1 MTQAHVDATMQ
12 SQAFEAMVSP
22 HLTALSALAWQLTR
36 DSVHTE
42 DLVQETLLKA
52 YRFLHRFELG
62 TNFRA
67 WLMTMMRHLY
77 FSQLRKQ
84 AREVLTEHMEYIPDN
99 SPSAFEATADMD
111 RLTTLNAALPHLV
124 SDEVYNAL
132 KEVPETYRSAVL
144 LADVLDYSY
153 KEMADVMACP
163 IGTVMSRL
171 YRGRQ
176 KLQARLQP
184 YATAQGYIHN
194 QEDALTL
201 LPTAV
206 GAADETTP
214 AHQRQA
220 ELAAVVRGA
229 EALT

>member
-1 MTQAHVDATMQ
+1 MIPVHLEATTQ

-22 HLTALSALAWQLTR
+22 HLTALSTLAWQLTR
-36 DSVHTE
+36 DPVYGE

-84 AREVLTEHMEYIPDN
+84 AREVLTEHLEYIP
-99 SPSAFEATADMD
+99 ATAPSELEADADTD
-111 RLTTLNAALPHLV
+111 RLSTLNDALPHVV

-132 KEVPETYRSAVL
+132 KEVPETYRTAVL

-153 KEMADVMACP
+153 KEMADIMECP

-176 KLQARLQP
+176 RLQARLQP
-184 YATAQGYIHN
+184 YAMSQGYIRN
-194 QEDALTL
+194 EAATL
-201 LPTAV
+201 SLLATDDEE
-206 GAADETTP
+206 ADDDTYAP
-214 AHQRQA
+214 A
-220 ELAAVVRGA
+220 
-229 EALT
+229 

>member
-1 MTQAHVDATMQ
+1 MTQAHVDATTQ

-36 DSVHTE
+36 DPVHTE

-84 AREVLTEHMEYIPDN
+84 SREVLTEHLEYIPA
-99 SPSAFEATADMD
+99 SEPAELEADAQAD
-111 RLTTLNAALPHLV
+111 RLTTLNDALPHVV

-132 KEVPETYRSAVL
+132 NEVPETYRTAVL

-153 KEMADVMACP
+153 KEMADIMECP

-184 YATAQGYIHN
+184 YAMSQGYIRN
-194 QEDALTL
+194 
-201 LPTAV
+201 
-206 GAADETTP
+206 ADEALSLLSTNGEEADDAAYSP
-214 AHQRQA
+214 A
-220 ELAAVVRGA
+220 
-229 EALT
+229 

>member
-1 MTQAHVDATMQ
+1 MTQAHADATTQ

-22 HLTALSALAWQLTR
+22 HLNALSALAWQLTR
-36 DSVHTE
+36 DPVHTE

-84 AREVLTEHMEYIPDN
+84 AREVLTEHLEYIPA
-99 SPSAFEATADMD
+99 SPPPALEDDADTD
-111 RLTTLNAALPHLV
+111 RLTNLNAALPHVV

-132 KEVPETYRSAVL
+132 REVPETYRTAVL
-144 LADVLDYSY
+144 LADVLEYSY
-153 KEMADVMACP
+153 KEMADIMECP

-176 KLQARLQP
+176 KLQARLHP
-184 YATAQGYIHN
+184 YAMAQGYIRKE
-194 QEDALTL
+194 QDALSL
-201 LPTAV
+201 LST
-206 GAADETTP
+206 ADEEADDSAYAP
-214 AHQRQA
+214 A
-220 ELAAVVRGA
+220 
-229 EALT
+229 

>member
-1 MTQAHVDATMQ
+1 MPRRKARHSRPWCPLTSPPYPRWHGSSHAT
-12 SQAFEAMVSP
+12 
-22 HLTALSALAWQLTR
+22 LSTR
-36 DSVHTE
+36 E

-84 AREVLTEHMEYIPDN
+84 AREVLDGTPGVY
-99 SPSAFEATADMD
+99 SCQAPSELEADADTD
-111 RLTTLNAALPHLV
+111 RLTTLNDALPHVV

-132 KEVPETYRSAVL
+132 KEVPETYRTAVL

-153 KEMADVMACP
+153 KEMADIMACP

-184 YATAQGYIHN
+184 YAMSQGYIRH
-194 QEDALTL
+194 EDDDALSL
-201 LPTAV
+201 LSTDDEE
-206 GAADETTP
+206 ADDDTD
-214 AHQRQA
+214 AYQRSPCA
-220 ELAAVVRGA
+220 RR
-229 EALT
+229 

>member
-1 MTQAHVDATMQ
+1 MTRAHVDATTQ

-22 HLTALSALAWQLTR
+22 HFTALSALAWQLTR
-36 DSVHTE
+36 DPVHTE

-84 AREVLTEHMEYIPDN
+84 AREVLTEHLEYIPAAA
-99 SPSAFEATADMD
+99 PSELEADADTD
-111 RLTTLNAALPHLV
+111 RLTTLNDALPHVV

-132 KEVPETYRSAVL
+132 QEVPETYRTAVL

-153 KEMADVMACP
+153 KEMADIMECP

-184 YATAQGYIHN
+184 YAMSQGYIRHASD
-194 QEDALTL
+194 DALSL
-201 LPTAV
+201 LATDDEE
-206 GAADETTP
+206 ADDDTYTP
-214 AHQRQA
+214 A
-220 ELAAVVRGA
+220 
-229 EALT
+229 

>member
-1 MTQAHVDATMQ
+1 MTRAHVDATTQ

-22 HLTALSALAWQLTR
+22 HFTALSALAWHLTR
-36 DSVHTE
+36 DPVHTE

-84 AREVLTEHMEYIPDN
+84 AREVLTEHLEYIPAAA
-99 SPSAFEATADMD
+99 PSELEADADTD
-111 RLTTLNAALPHLV
+111 RLTTLNDALPHVV

-132 KEVPETYRSAVL
+132 QEVPETYRTAVL

-153 KEMADVMACP
+153 KEMADIMECP

-184 YATAQGYIHN
+184 YAMSQGYIRH
-194 QEDALTL
+194 EDDDTL
-201 LPTAV
+201 SLLATDAEE
-206 GAADETTP
+206 ADDDTYT
-214 AHQRQA
+214 
-220 ELAAVVRGA
+220 
-229 EALT
+229 EA

>member
-1 MTQAHVDATMQ
+1 MTHAHVDATTQ

-36 DSVHTE
+36 DPVHTE

-52 YRFLHRFELG
+52 CRFLHRFELG

-84 AREVLTEHMEYIPDN
+84 SREVLTEHLEYIPA
-99 SPSAFEATADMD
+99 SPPGELETPDDAD
-111 RLTTLNAALPHLV
+111 RLTSLNAVLPHVV

-132 KEVPETYRSAVL
+132 KEVPETYRTAVL

-153 KEMADVMACP
+153 KEMADIMECP

-176 KLQARLQP
+176 KLQVRLQP
-184 YATAQGYIHN
+184 YAMSQGYIRN
-194 QEDALTL
+194 DDGALSLLSTDDEEANDDAY
-201 LPTAV
+201 V
-206 GAADETTP
+206 P
-214 AHQRQA
+214 A
-220 ELAAVVRGA
+220 
-229 EALT
+229 

>member
-1 MTQAHVDATMQ
+1 MTRAHVDATTQ

-22 HLTALSALAWQLTR
+22 HFTALSALAWHLTR
-36 DSVHTE
+36 DPVHTE

-84 AREVLTEHMEYIPDN
+84 AREVLTEHLEYIPAAA
-99 SPSAFEATADMD
+99 PSELEADADTD
-111 RLTTLNAALPHLV
+111 RLTTLNDALPHVV

-132 KEVPETYRSAVL
+132 QEVPETYRTAVL

-153 KEMADVMACP
+153 KEMADIMECP

-184 YATAQGYIHN
+184 YAMSQGYIRHEGN
-194 QEDALTL
+194 DALSL
-201 LPTAV
+201 L
-206 GAADETTP
+206 AADDEEADDDTYTP
-214 AHQRQA
+214 A
-220 ELAAVVRGA
+220 
-229 EALT
+229 

>member
-1 MTQAHVDATMQ
+1 MTHAHVDATTQ
-12 SQAFEAMVSP
+12 SQAFEAMVFP

-84 AREVLTEHMEYIPDN
+84 SREVLTEHLEYIPA
-99 SPSAFEATADMD
+99 SAPSELDTDTGTD
-111 RLTTLNAALPHLV
+111 RLTTLNDALPHVV

-132 KEVPETYRSAVL
+132 YEVPETYRTAVL

-153 KEMADVMACP
+153 KEMADIMECP

-184 YATAQGYIHN
+184 YAMSQGYIRN
-194 QEDALTL
+194 DDDALSL
-201 LPTAV
+201 LSTADDDACV
-206 GAADETTP
+206 P
-214 AHQRQA
+214 A
-220 ELAAVVRGA
+220 
-229 EALT
+229 

>member
-1 MTQAHVDATMQ
+1 MTRAHADATTQ
-12 SQAFEAMVSP
+12 SEAFEAMVSP
-22 HLTALSALAWQLTR
+22 HLGALSALAWQLTR
-36 DSVHTE
+36 DAVHTE

-84 AREVLTEHMEYIPDN
+84 AREVLTQHLEYIPA
-99 SPSAFEATADMD
+99 SEPPELETGAEADAD
-111 RLTTLNAALPHLV
+111 RLATLNDALPHVV

-132 KEVPETYRSAVL
+132 NEVPETYRTAVL

-153 KEMADVMACP
+153 KEMADIMDCP

-184 YATAQGYIHN
+184 YAMAQGYIRNESH
-194 QEDALTL
+194 ALSL
-201 LPTAV
+201 V
-206 GAADETTP
+206 SAADD
-214 AHQRQA
+214 
-220 ELAAVVRGA
+220 AA
-229 EALT
+229 

>member
-1 MTQAHVDATMQ
+1 MTHAHVDATTQ

-22 HLTALSALAWQLTR
+22 HFAALSALAWQLTR
-36 DSVHTE
+36 DPVHTE

-84 AREVLTEHMEYIPDN
+84 SREVLTEHLEYIPA
-99 SPSAFEATADMD
+99 SAPDELEVDDDMD
-111 RLTTLNAALPHLV
+111 RLTSLNAVLPHVV

-132 KEVPETYRSAVL
+132 KEVPETYRTAVL

-153 KEMADVMACP
+153 KEMADIMECP

-176 KLQARLQP
+176 KLQVRLEPYALSQGYIRHEDGALSIVSTDHQEADNNA
-184 YATAQGYIHN
+184 YATA
-194 QEDALTL
+194 
-201 LPTAV
+201 
-206 GAADETTP
+206 
-214 AHQRQA
+214 
-220 ELAAVVRGA
+220 
-229 EALT
+229 

>member
-22 HLTALSALAWQLTR
+22 HLSALSALAWQLTR
-36 DSVHTE
+36 DAVYTE

-52 YRFLHRFELG
+52 YRFLHRFEPG

-84 AREVLTEHMEYIPDN
+84 SREVLTEHLEYIPDTA
-99 SPSAFEATADMD
+99 PPELEANAEAD
-111 RLTTLNAALPHLV
+111 RLTTLNAALPRVV

-132 KEVPETYRSAVL
+132 KEVPETYRTAVL

-153 KEMADVMACP
+153 KEMADIMECP

-184 YATAQGYIHN
+184 YAMSQGYIRS
-194 QEDALTL
+194 EK
-201 LPTAV
+201 
-206 GAADETTP
+206 
-214 AHQRQA
+214 
-220 ELAAVVRGA
+220 
-229 EALT
+229 EALSLVSPADADANALAPV

>member
-1 MTQAHVDATMQ
+1 MTHAHVDATTQ

-36 DSVHTE
+36 DPVHTE

-84 AREVLTEHMEYIPDN
+84 SREVLTEHLEYIPA
-99 SPSAFEATADMD
+99 SPPGELETPDDAD
-111 RLTTLNAALPHLV
+111 RLTSLNAVLPHVV

-132 KEVPETYRSAVL
+132 KEVPETYRTAVL

-153 KEMADVMACP
+153 KEMADIMECP

-176 KLQARLQP
+176 KLQVRLQP
-184 YATAQGYIHN
+184 YAMSQGYIRN
-194 QEDALTL
+194 DDGALSLLSTDDEEANDDAY
-201 LPTAV
+201 V
-206 GAADETTP
+206 P
-214 AHQRQA
+214 A
-220 ELAAVVRGA
+220 
-229 EALT
+229 

>member
-1 MTQAHVDATMQ
+1 
-12 SQAFEAMVSP
+12 
-22 HLTALSALAWQLTR
+22 
-36 DSVHTE
+36 VHSE

-84 AREVLTEHMEYIPDN
+84 AREVLTEHLEYIP
-99 SPSAFEATADMD
+99 ATAPSELEADADTD
-111 RLTTLNAALPHLV
+111 RLTTLNDALPHVV

-132 KEVPETYRSAVL
+132 KEVPETYRTAVL

-153 KEMADVMACP
+153 KEMADIMECP

-176 KLQARLQP
+176 RLQARLQP
-184 YATAQGYIHN
+184 YAMSQGYIRN
-194 QEDALTL
+194 EAGSLSL
-201 LPTAV
+201 LSTDD
-206 GAADETTP
+206 DEVDDDTY
-214 AHQRQA
+214 ASA
-220 ELAAVVRGA
+220 
-229 EALT
+229 

>member
-1 MTQAHVDATMQ
+1 MTQAHADATKQ

-36 DSVHTE
+36 DSVYTE

-84 AREVLTEHMEYIPDN
+84 SREVLIEHLEYIPDTA
-99 SPSAFEATADMD
+99 PSELEASAEAD
-111 RLTTLNAALPHLV
+111 RLTTLNAALPHVV

-132 KEVPETYRSAVL
+132 KEVPETYRTAVL

-153 KEMADVMACP
+153 KEMADIMDCP

-184 YATAQGYIHN
+184 YAVSQGYIRN
-194 QEDALTL
+194 EKGALSL
-201 LPTAV
+201 VPTADTNDK
-206 GAADETTP
+206 AYTSA
-214 AHQRQA
+214 
-220 ELAAVVRGA
+220 
-229 EALT
+229 